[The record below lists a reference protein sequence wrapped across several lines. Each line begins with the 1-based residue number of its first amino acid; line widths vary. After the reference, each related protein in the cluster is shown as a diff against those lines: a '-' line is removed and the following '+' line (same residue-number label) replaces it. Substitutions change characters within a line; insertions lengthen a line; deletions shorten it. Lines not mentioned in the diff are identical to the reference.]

1 MTIDRSLLVGAAVV
15 CAVWGAA
22 NIAAADNGASA
33 VSSLTLSP
41 HGRGDMPS
49 LDGAVGW
56 LNSKPLTASDLR
68 GKVVLVEFWTYTCI
82 NWQRTL
88 PQVRA
93 WAEKYRD
100 KGLIVIGVH
109 TPEFSFERDLDN
121 VRRAV
126 AQLGVG
132 FPVAVDS
139 GRAIWRNFDNRYW
152 PALYFIDAQGMVR
165 HTHFGEGD
173 YARSERIIQHL
184 LAEAGARDVATDL
197 VRTEGAGSQADADW
211 ASLRSTETYVGHDRA
226 EGFVSPGGIV
236 PGRPHRYSVPERMA
250 LNTWAL
256 SGEWQ
261 VQGEAARLERPN
273 GRIVHRFHARD
284 LHLVMGPTDRS
295 KAVPF
300 RVLVDGH
307 RPGAAHGA
315 DVDAEGRGMLTEQR
329 LYQLIRQSQPIVDRR
344 FEIEFL
350 EPGAEA
356 FSFTFG

>member
-1 MTIDRSLLVGAAVV
+1 
-15 CAVWGAA
+15 
-22 NIAAADNGASA
+22 
-33 VSSLTLSP
+33 
-41 HGRGDMPS
+41 
-49 LDGAVGW
+49 
-56 LNSKPLTASDLR
+56 
-68 GKVVLVEFWTYTCI
+68 VVLVEFWTYTCI

-173 YARSERIIQHL
+173 YARSERIVQHL

-197 VRTEGAGSQADADW
+197 VRTEGAGSQAEADW